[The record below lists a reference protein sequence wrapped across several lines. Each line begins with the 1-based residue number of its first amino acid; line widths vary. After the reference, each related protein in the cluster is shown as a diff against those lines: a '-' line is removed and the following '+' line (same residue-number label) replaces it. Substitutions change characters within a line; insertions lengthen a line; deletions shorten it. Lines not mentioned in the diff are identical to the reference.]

1 MSMTPLTRFY
11 HVTQIT
17 LQMGLCGQSLL
28 SSVFVKEVIITSILR
43 KLNQKNRFAPFHIMN
58 RVKAKL
64 YNQKDAFH
72 FFRVPH
78 LNSIILSNIYYVS
91 ISSKIF

>member
-1 MSMTPLTRFY
+1 MTPLTKFY

-17 LQMGLCGQSLL
+17 LQMRLCDQSLL
-28 SSVFVKEVIITSILR
+28 SSVFVKEVIITSVLR

-72 FFRVPH
+72 FSIACVPH
-78 LNSIILSNIYYVS
+78 LDSIILSNIYYVS